1 MSLLGVTRSFS
12 VGAATVGEKAA
23 IWRPKNQPP
32 AGLPG
37 MINVHG
43 YGGGAEAYLDQAFG
57 NIPGVVAQRGI
68 VNYAGDFGGISTWG
82 NNSAVSTIGEAVDY
96 LAASLGAVG
105 PIHMLGGSMGALNVL
120 NYAKRFPADVASLT
134 LIIPLVALDAFHDEN
149 RGGYAT
155 TVEAAYGGLAG
166 YNADIANRDPSQW
179 TSEVPD
185 VPTRIYYSTN
195 DPLCLPAEVLAFATA
210 IGAEPISLGAVGHVA
225 QGLIDPNAIAD
236 FCWAA

>member
-155 TVEAAYGGLAG
+155 
-166 YNADIANRDPSQW
+166 
-179 TSEVPD
+179 
-185 VPTRIYYSTN
+185 RIYYSTN